1 MGFLLIKI
9 LLLLVLAAGSGAFVA
24 RWWFRRHYEDVTLE
38 YARAREEWQA
48 WRHSFEERLAARPE
62 VDLDPIT
69 DQIASVQ
76 AAVTELPPPERV
88 NLGPLEER
96 LEVLGERIDG
106 IRIPAPP
113 DLGSIDARLT
123 AIEHALFPLQSRL
136 DELTGAVRGLHPR
149 DAAPAVPE
157 SAPAAALEHDEEP
170 PAAITVEAHAG
181 EVEDSEGL
189 DDSPDEELDDDM
201 VRRGSRNLLKQ
212 PALGKP
218 DDLSRIKGVAKVME
232 RTLHNIGVFYFWQIA
247 EWTPEDVRQVE
258 DQIEGFHR
266 RIEDDDWVGQAV
278 ELAQQPSAIPR
289 PKGH

>member
-96 LEVLGERIDG
+96 VEVLGERIDG
-106 IRIPAPP
+106 IRIPPPP
-113 DLGSIDARLT
+113 DLGGIDARLT

-136 DELTGAVRGLHPR
+136 DELTGAVRALHPR
-149 DAAPAVPE
+149 DAAPAAPE
-157 SAPAAALEHDEEP
+157 PEPAAAPAHEEVS
-170 PAAITVEAHAG
+170 AATALEAHTG
-181 EVEDSEGL
+181 EVQASEDLNDSADEALDEG
-189 DDSPDEELDDDM
+189 M

-247 EWTPEDVRQVE
+247 EWTPDDVRQVE

-278 ELAQQPSAIPR
+278 ELAQQPSAVPR